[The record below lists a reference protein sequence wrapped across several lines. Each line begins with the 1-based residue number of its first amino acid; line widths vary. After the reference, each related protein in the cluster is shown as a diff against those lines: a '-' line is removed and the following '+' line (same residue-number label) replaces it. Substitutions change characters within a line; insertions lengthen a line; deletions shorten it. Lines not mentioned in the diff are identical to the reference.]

1 LRDPHDL
8 FAAFVRGFDVQFG
21 ATAASDLVAHDGSR
35 SGPIWR
41 FVVLLT
47 GHLPSSICRDGAIM
61 WWRGRRGGATYRVSS
76 RGELQAAE

>member
-1 LRDPHDL
+1 LRDPHGL

-21 ATAASDLVAHDGSR
+21 ATAASDLVAHEGSR
-35 SGPIWR
+35 SGPFWR

-47 GHLPSSICRDGAIM
+47 GVFPVVFVVTGAIM